1 MNVKKISA
9 VWLLVVIAFFLVSG
23 CSTSSTISSV
33 IEPTKEQKKIVLAW
47 GDKQEWTDH
56 LIAEIDKAKWN
67 PAIENPCKTVGL
79 KECLAQ
85 ILSIMAKYESSFN
98 PKREFKEN
106 FKDSKGNWVV
116 SRGLFQLSIESA
128 NQKAYGCGFKTEQE
142 IHEPLK
148 NISCMVK
155 IANHWLNKD
164 LVFFGGTKLGLGR
177 YHSVARASSDSYPK
191 ILKYMEGY

>member
-1 MNVKKISA
+1 MNVKKISV
-9 VWLLVVIAFFLVSG
+9 VWLLVVIAFFLLSG
-23 CSTSSTISSV
+23 CSTSSTTSSV
-33 IEPTKEQKKIVLAW
+33 IEPKKIVLAW

-67 PAIENPCKTVGL
+67 PSIENPCKTVGL

-85 ILSIMAKYESSFN
+85 TLSIVAKYESSFN
-98 PKREFKEN
+98 PKTEFQEN
-106 FKDSKGNWVV
+106 FKDSKGNWVI

-148 NISCMVK
+148 NISCAVK
-155 IANHWLNKD
+155 IVNHWANKD
-164 LVFFGGTKLGLGR
+164 LVFFGGEKLGLGR
-177 YHSVARASSDSYPK
+177 YWSVCRESSSKNANIKEY
-191 ILKYMEGY
+191 LKGF

>member
-1 MNVKKISA
+1 
-9 VWLLVVIAFFLVSG
+9 VI
-23 CSTSSTISSV
+23 
-33 IEPTKEQKKIVLAW
+33 
-47 GDKQEWTDH
+47 
-56 LIAEIDKAKWN
+56 
-67 PAIENPCKTVGL
+67 
-79 KECLAQ
+79 
-85 ILSIMAKYESSFN
+85 
-98 PKREFKEN
+98 
-106 FKDSKGNWVV
+106 

-155 IANHWLNKD
+155 IVNHWLNKD

-177 YHSVARASSDSYPK
+177 YHSVARASSESYPK